1 MVSRVRILCR
11 DLSALFD
18 RIALSRPSAPVERR
32 SPIGTSAVQAI
43 KVSLK
48 YHSILRRS
56 LTVTIPMA
64 FLVVLY
70 RIATPDIHPALD
82 IPLSAVAVL
91 VAVVSLLMLMNTITS
106 KSIVRQIKGDRL
118 LELFES
124 ADDTMRRAM
133 CDELES
139 LYNSN
144 HMRLAKYDRVGFIA
158 EPWFCCILPNSR
170 EVQNA
175 LEDTLEAW
183 MLSMNP
189 AFRKYVQKCID
200 ELAVDEVDTTEEK
213 TNAQL

>member
-11 DLSALFD
+11 DLSAWFD
-18 RIALSRPSAPVERR
+18 RIALSRRSAPVERR
-32 SPIGTSAVQAI
+32 SPIGASALQAI
-43 KVSLK
+43 KVSMK
-48 YHSILRRS
+48 YHSIWRRS
-56 LTVTIPMA
+56 LTVTIPMV
-64 FLVVLY
+64 FLIVLY

-82 IPLSAVAVL
+82 IPLSAIAIL

-106 KSIVRQIKGDRL
+106 KSIIRQIKGDRL
-118 LELFES
+118 LEIFES

-133 CDELES
+133 CDELENS
-139 LYNSN
+139 YNSN